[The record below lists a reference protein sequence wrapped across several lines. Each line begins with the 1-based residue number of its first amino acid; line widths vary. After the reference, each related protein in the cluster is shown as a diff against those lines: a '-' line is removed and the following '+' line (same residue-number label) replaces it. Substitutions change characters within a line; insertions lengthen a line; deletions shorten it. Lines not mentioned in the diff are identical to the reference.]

1 MNTPAYVGAA
11 VGVIVLVGVAVHA
24 DFPAMLR
31 TLSSAGAGVLW
42 VIPYRALFFL
52 LYALGWA
59 ALLRAGAPAQSDEPA
74 RHIGLR
80 YLLWATMVRDAV
92 DRLLPVASVGGSVV
106 GVRILRWR
114 GVSGAA
120 AGASVVAEILL
131 TLVAMYL
138 FTAIGLLLL
147 AEQGGAGHQYHRILL
162 IFVLSLPV
170 PAVMLILLKN
180 GAFLQRVRALIH
192 SWVGEGAMSRATESL
207 DREVRALLR
216 RREALVFAGTLQL
229 AALVSG
235 AFEIWF
241 ALWLFNH
248 PVSIGAAVMLE
259 SMTQAI
265 RHVAFIVPAGL
276 GVQEA
281 GLVLFGDVVGISAEM
296 ALAVG
301 MVKRIR
307 ELAWGVPTLVSWQWA
322 EGRRL
327 RRVSSP

>member
-1 MNTPAYVGAA
+1 MAMKTPAYLGAV
-11 VGVIVLVGVAVHA
+11 VGVMALVLVAAHA

-31 TLSSAGAGVLW
+31 TLSSGGAGVLW
-42 VIPYRALFFL
+42 LIPYRALFFG
-52 LYALGWA
+52 LYAVGWA
-59 ALLRAGAPAQSDEPA
+59 ALLKSSEPPQ
-74 RHIGLR
+74 HIGLG
-80 YLLWATMVRDAV
+80 YVFWATTVRDAV

-114 GVSGAA
+114 GVSGAT
-120 AGASVVAEILL
+120 AGATVVVEILL
-131 TLVAMYL
+131 TLVAVYL
-138 FTAIGLLLL
+138 FTALGLVLL
-147 AEQGGAGHQYHRILL
+147 AEHGAEGHQYHRVLL
-162 IFVLSLPV
+162 IFIVGLPV
-170 PAVMLILLKN
+170 PAVMLALLKS
-180 GAFLQRVRALIH
+180 GAFLKRLRALVH

-207 DREVRALLR
+207 DRAVRALLHR
-216 RREALVFAGTLQL
+216 PQALVLAGALQL
-229 AALVSG
+229 AALLSG

-241 ALWLFNH
+241 ALWLFDH
-248 PVSIGAAVMLE
+248 PVDPGAALMLE

-281 GLVLFGDVVGISAEM
+281 GLVVFGHVVGISGEM

-307 ELAWGVPTLVSWQWA
+307 ELAWGVPTLIGWQWA

-327 RRVSSP
+327 RRAPSP

>member
-1 MNTPAYVGAA
+1 MKTPAYVGAV
-11 VGVIVLVGVAVHA
+11 VGVIALIIVAVHA

-31 TLSSAGAGVLW
+31 TLSSGGPGVLW
-42 VIPYRALFFL
+42 LIPYRALFYS
-52 LYALGWA
+52 LYAIGWA
-59 ALLRAGAPAQSDEPA
+59 ALLKSSEPA
-74 RHIGLR
+74 RHLGLG
-80 YLLWATMVRDAV
+80 YVLWATTVRDAV

-114 GVSGAA
+114 GVLGAT
-120 AGASVVAEILL
+120 AGATIVVEILL

-138 FTAIGLLLL
+138 FTALGLVLL
-147 AEQGGAGHQYHRILL
+147 AEYGGEGRQYHRVLV
-162 IFVLSLPV
+162 IFTLSLPV
-170 PAVMLILLKN
+170 PAVMLALFKN
-180 GAFLQRVRALIH
+180 GAFLKRVQALVH
-192 SWVGEGAMSRATESL
+192 SWVGEGPISRATESL
-207 DREVRALLR
+207 DREVRALLHR
-216 RREALVFAGTLQL
+216 PQPLVVAGTLQL
-229 AALVSG
+229 VALVSG

-248 PVSIGAAVMLE
+248 PVSVGAAVMLE

-265 RHVAFIVPAGL
+265 RQIAFIVPAGL

-281 GLVLFGDVVGISAEM
+281 GLVLFGHVVGISGEM

-307 ELAWGVPTLVSWQWA
+307 ELAWGVPAIISWQWV

-327 RRVSSP
+327 RRASSP